1 MSAMGASMM
10 QDVRYSLRQLRRSPG
25 FAAIVVL
32 LLARGVKRE
41 REIALRAAVG
51 AGRMRLVRQ
60 MVTESLVLSVAGL
73 AGGMVVSW
81 LLLAAMQTF
90 LVDALAR
97 GTDVQMNWTV
107 LVVALAFSAVTSV
120 VPSLRNAMREIDP
133 TMPFKTPET
142 MTEVVSG
149 TLVFERMESWL
160 FGIFAAFALLL
171 AVVGLYGLVN
181 HEVELRRREI
191 GIRMALG
198 STRGLVLR
206 EVLRRV
212 ALLMVAGAGAGWVLT
227 LALKKVLASVVEMHA
242 SHDVALLAGVTAG
255 LIAVGVLVSV
265 APARRAATVDPM
277 QALRNE

>member
-1 MSAMGASMM
+1 
-10 QDVRYSLRQLRRSPG
+10 
-25 FAAIVVL
+25 VVL

-206 EVLRRV
+206 RV

-242 SHDVALLAGVTAG
+242 SHDAALLAGVTAG

-265 APARRAATVDPM
+265 APARRAATIDPM